1 MIKVGTIWC
10 LKQTGVFVDLVKRR
24 WLILQECLIFQSSI
38 IWKVTRLKKYVDDV
52 NIAVVVWG
60 PGIHLLA
67 KHPQRPVPP
76 LFQQRVRSMAES
88 YGVRFIACGNTMHS
102 LNWSKADMLDI
113 AEIQDVGAAA
123 IMELQEQGHA
133 YLAW

>member
-1 MIKVGTIWC
+1 MQARHGKPGNPRKV
-10 LKQTGVFVDLVKRR
+10 
-24 WLILQECLIFQSSI
+24 S
-38 IWKVTRLKKYVDDV
+38 
-52 NIAVVVWG
+52 
-60 PGIHLLA
+60 HL
-67 KHPQRPVPP
+67 
-76 LFQQRVRSMAES
+76 QRVRSMAES

-102 LNWSKADMLDI
+102 LNWSKADMLDL

>member
-1 MIKVGTIWC
+1 MY
-10 LKQTGVFVDLVKRR
+10 KR
-24 WLILQECLIFQSSI
+24 Q
-38 IWKVTRLKKYVDDV
+38 
-52 NIAVVVWG
+52 
-60 PGIHLLA
+60 GIHLLD
-67 KHPQRPVPP
+67 KHPQRPVTP

-102 LNWSKADMLDI
+102 LNWSKADMLDL